1 MHKETK
7 ATGIPQSVKRLVFN
21 RDGGRCVLCG
31 AQGAPNAHYVPRSHG
46 GRGIEKNIITLCCN
60 CHRRYDQTADR
71 SWIRNY
77 LRCYLRSHYENWNEQ
92 ELIYKKGT

>member
-31 AQGAPNAHYVPRSHG
+31 AQGAPNAHYIPRSHG
-46 GRGIEKNIITLCCN
+46 GRGIEQNIVTLCCN
-60 CHRRYDQTADR
+60 CHRRYDQMADR

-77 LRCYLRSHYENWNEQ
+77 LRGYLRSHYENWNEQ

>member
-31 AQGAPNAHYVPRSHG
+31 AQGAPNAHYIPRSHG
-46 GRGIEKNIITLCCN
+46 GRGIEQNIVTLCCN
-60 CHRRYDQTADR
+60 CHRRYDQTSDR
-71 SWIRNY
+71 PWIKQRLRDY
-77 LRCYLRSHYENWNEQ
+77 LQSHYENWNEH
-92 ELIYKKGT
+92 ELVYRKGT